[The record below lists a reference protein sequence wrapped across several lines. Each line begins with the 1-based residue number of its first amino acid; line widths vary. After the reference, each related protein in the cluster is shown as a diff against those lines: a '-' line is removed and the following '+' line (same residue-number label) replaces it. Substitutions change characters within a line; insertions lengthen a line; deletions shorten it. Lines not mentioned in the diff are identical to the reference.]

1 LPEGVWNILKRDY
14 MDRVG
19 DSESEVIRNIV
30 IAYLSD
36 KGYFINSKGQEDA
49 QEIKDKLLVTES
61 LLESVIDALEEK
73 TEVTYEDI
81 DRIMKKKI
89 ADLNSRRAKSTS

>member
-1 LPEGVWNILKRDY
+1 